1 GGRRGAARAAGLADV
16 RQEALRLGVR
26 GYRGGLDES
35 PRSGPIRLH
44 DLALEPVEGPQLRPL
59 QEPAGRRGARGGAA
73 DRGDGRAQETLCG
86 ALEAPDGGRALR
98 LPLLPTAGVRDAV
111 RLRGLRAD
119 SHVRRHLSVAQER
132 ALDRQV
138 ALSAR
143 ALESRG
149 ARRRPSRGW
158 APPEE
163 ARL

>member
-1 GGRRGAARAAGLADV
+1 
-16 RQEALRLGVR
+16 
-26 GYRGGLDES
+26 
-35 PRSGPIRLH
+35 
-44 DLALEPVEGPQLRPL
+44 
-59 QEPAGRRGARGGAA
+59 
-73 DRGDGRAQETLCG
+73 
-86 ALEAPDGGRALR
+86 ALR

-119 SHVRRHLSVAQER
+119 SHVRWHLSVAQER

-163 ARL
+163 ARLRSEERRVGKEWRSRWAPYGENKEEEVERC